1 MIDLRSDTV
10 TRPSRAMLEAMMAA
24 PVGDDVYG
32 DDPTVNALQDYAAEL
47 SGKEAAIFLPTGTQA
62 NLVALLSHCERGE
75 EYIVGQAAHNYLF
88 EAGGAAVLG
97 SIQPQPIDAAA
108 DGTLPLDKV
117 AMKIKPDD
125 IHFARTKLLSLEN
138 THNGKVL
145 PREYLKEAWEFTRE
159 RNLALHVDGARI
171 FNAVVAYGCELKE
184 ITQYC
189 DSFTICLSKGLGTPV
204 GSLLVGNRD
213 YIKRAIRWRKM
224 AGGGMRQ
231 SGILAAAGMYALK
244 NNVARLQ
251 EDHDNAAWMAEQLR
265 EAGADV
271 MRQDTNML
279 FVRVG
284 EENAA
289 ALGEYMKARNVLINA
304 SPIVRLVTHLDV
316 SREQLAEVAAHWR
329 AFWRVKERDVPQRIL
344 VLGASG
350 YIGQHLVRT
359 LSQQGHQI
367 LAAAR
372 HVDRLAKLQLANVS
386 CHKVDLS
393 WPDNLPALLQD
404 IDTVYFLV
412 HSMGEGGD
420 FIAQERQVALNVR
433 DALREVPVKQLIFLS
448 SLQAPPH
455 EQSDHLRARQATADI
470 LREANV
476 PVTEL
481 RAGIIVGAGSAAFEV
496 MRDMVY
502 NLPVLTPPRW
512 VRSRTTPIALENLL
526 HYLVALLDHP
536 ASEHRIFEAAG
547 PEVLSY
553 QQQFE
558 HFMAVSGK
566 RRWLIPIPLPTRWI
580 SVWFLNVITSVPP
593 TTARALIQGL
603 KHDLLADDTAL
614 RALIPQR
621 LIAFDDAVRST
632 LKEEEKLV
640 NSSDWGYDA
649 QAFARWRPEY
659 GYFAKQAGFTVKTSA
674 SLAALWQVVNQ
685 IGGKERYFFGNI
697 LWQTRA
703 LMDRAIGHKLAKGR
717 PEREYLQTGDA
728 VDSWKVI
735 VVEPEKQ
742 LTLLF
747 GMKAPGLGRLCFSLE
762 DKGDYRTIDVRA
774 FWHPHGMPGLFYW
787 LLMIPAHLFIFRGM
801 AKQIAR
807 LAEQSTD

>member
-224 AGGGMRQ
+224 TGGGMRQ
-231 SGILAAAGMYALK
+231 SGILAAAGIYALK

-329 AFWRVKERDVPQRIL
+329 HSWRVKERDVPQRIL